1 MRTKIIRKKFGI
13 LIINGIKMRSPATI
27 EHDRPG
33 QLKVIYEPERS
44 GEDGIYKQRRSENSR
59 NTKSFCNV
67 SQ

>member
-33 QLKVIYEPERS
+33 QLKVLYIPKE
-44 GEDGIYKQRRSENSR
+44 K
-59 NTKSFCNV
+59 V
-67 SQ
+67 S